1 MALKAGRV
9 GVNPNYVDKEGRP
22 LYDNAY
28 LKELLRK
35 EGIITLFTKEG
46 NPISIDN
53 AVAGRVY
60 DLVVN
65 MSPKQAGTGTP
76 SPTNVREITGYDG
89 LTITV
94 NGDDITISFEDVA
107 YGGTLDPTTGLLT
120 ITHALVTYDGSEDE
134 EWEDYSSGSA
144 AAYAMTGTLPYD
156 AKFLP
161 SQTGVLTA
169 NYLESITAADTWGAY
184 DYFITQSTAMTG
196 AKFVVGLKDISTTV
210 AALKTYLS
218 THNLVVRYTLAT
230 QVTAHITPVRV
241 TLVTGSNTLSSDA
254 GTTMDLKYLGT
265 LVPGGANGRS
275 LNRSLNLNREVIDGE
290 ERKEIKEEIKE
301 EVKEVPVEEP
311 VTTKSTKK
319 STKSTK

>member
-60 DLVVN
+60 DLAVT

-76 SPTNVREITGYDG
+76 SPTNVREITGYTG

-94 NGDDITISFEDVA
+94 NGTDIERDFDTTV
-107 YGGTLDPTTGLLT
+107 YGGIDDVTGEGVTILKGSVDLGTLEWEEVITAVTGKKRFRALISNAATADISNPTSICSHYTLLATGGTWPATNTGYT
-120 ITHALVTYDGSEDE
+120 ITPYSELVLYDDNLATLSAE
-134 EWEDYSSGSA
+134 EFATAVSGVIVV
-144 AAYAMTGTLPYD
+144 YD
-156 AKFLP
+156 LITSTSIP
-161 SQTGVLTA
+161 LTPQA
-169 NYLESITAADTWGAY
+169 
-184 DYFITQSTAMTG
+184 
-196 AKFVVGLKDISTTV
+196 V
-210 AALKTYLS
+210 
-218 THNLVVRYTLAT
+218 TLAT
-230 QVTAHITPVRV
+230 GA
-241 TLVTGSNTLSSDA
+241 NTVSSDT
-254 GTTMDLKYLGT
+254 GTTTDLKYLGT

-275 LNRSLNLNREVIDGE
+275 LNRSLSLNREVIDGE
-290 ERKEIKEEIKE
+290 ARKEIQDEI
-301 EVKEVPVEEP
+301 KEVPVEEP
-311 VTTKSTKK
+311 VTVKKSTKK
-319 STKSTK
+319 STK

>member
-22 LYDNAY
+22 LYDNSY

-60 DLVVN
+60 DLAVN

-76 SPTNVREITGYDG
+76 SKDNVRELSGFTSITA
-89 LTITV
+89 TV
-94 NGDDITISFEDVA
+94 NGTDTEVSLGRTV
-107 YGGTLDPTTGLLT
+107 YGGTLDL
-120 ITHALVTYDGSEDE
+120 IR
-134 EWEDYSSGSA
+134 
-144 AAYAMTGTLPYD
+144 
-156 AKFLP
+156 
-161 SQTGVLTA
+161 GVLTVNFA
-169 NYLESITAADTWGAY
+169 IIGVS
-184 DYFITQSTAMTG
+184 AMGFFSAPSAGGLCYAQDDLTG
-196 AKFVVGLKDISTTV
+196 AKLDGLGFCNMAPVDNYGAWASTTPCAQV
-210 AALKTYLS
+210 S
-218 THNLVVRYTLAT
+218 YTTPGRIRFYCEETTEADFQEAYADLQIVYELAT
-230 QVTAHITPVRV
+230 PTTIQLTAQDIQ
-241 TLVTGSNTLSSDA
+241 LLTGSNTVSSDT

-290 ERKEIKEEIKE
+290 ERKEIQEEI
-301 EVKEVPVEEP
+301 KEVPVEEP
-311 VTTKSTKK
+311 VTVKKSTKK
-319 STKSTK
+319 STK